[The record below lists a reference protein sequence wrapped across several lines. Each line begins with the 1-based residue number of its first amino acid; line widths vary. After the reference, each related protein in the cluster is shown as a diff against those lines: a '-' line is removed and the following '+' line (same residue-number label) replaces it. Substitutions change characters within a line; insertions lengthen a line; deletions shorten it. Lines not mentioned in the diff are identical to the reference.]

1 MAGFLFSCLLQFIP
15 TGPLSG
21 TGAGYTGAM
30 QNKQLRGFTLI
41 ELLVVIAIIGI
52 LASIVLVSL
61 NGARGKGR
69 DAKRVAELGQ
79 MVRVINLSNS
89 VDTSTAFTTCTTAG
103 YSVASTCTSPD
114 LSSFNDPSGTGVCGA
129 SPAAPCNYT
138 VSNTAGS
145 GAASFNNWQIKTY
158 LESGTGSLGV
168 GEVCVSSATST
179 PFSGAACI

>member
-1 MAGFLFSCLLQFIP
+1 
-15 TGPLSG
+15 
-21 TGAGYTGAM
+21 M
-30 QNKQLRGFTLI
+30 QNKQPRGFTLI

-89 VDTSTAFTTCTTAG
+89 VDTSTAFSTCTTAG

-114 LSSFNDPSGTGVCGA
+114 FSAFNDPSGTGTCIA
-129 SPAAPCNYT
+129 SPVSVCNYT
-138 VSNTAGS
+138 VSNTAGT
-145 GAASFNNWQIKTY
+145 GAANFNNWLIRTY
-158 LESGTGSLGV
+158 LESGAGTLGA

-179 PFSGAACI
+179 PFTGAGCN